1 MVQMSP
7 RIREQIKKLH
17 QEVSAR
23 QAETG
28 SAIIVDLP
36 IGQMKSHDINRC
48 LFVVGSAYSNLVRK
62 QSVIVK
68 IIKEA
73 QDELTYVFQN
83 VDKYNKLEL
92 VNKLK
97 SIVIEEGEK
106 PTEVK
111 EVGEKLDNITE
122 NVPVYPPDHQRNDP
136 VSPPT
141 HSKP

>member
-1 MVQMSP
+1 MSP

-62 QSVIVK
+62 QSVIVN

-83 VDKYNKLEL
+83 IDKYNKLEL

-106 PTEVK
+106 PTDETTDVEVK
-111 EVGEKLDNITE
+111 EVVKKLDNVTE
-122 NVPVYPPDHQRNDP
+122 TVPTYPPDSNHP
-136 VSPPT
+136 
-141 HSKP
+141 KA